1 MSFSDDV
8 FAHHTQVS
16 RNLVS
21 QALAFCI
28 RVSNNFRGASRD
40 LLEECEVDG
49 VSHRLIASIVRME
62 MILRS
67 EAWKESTGMIGI
79 VQNCIEIDYSV
90 KRTAGSD
97 PFVDRLPRSFL
108 RFRVVARN
116 DHAFTR
122 GERGANQLYSPSMG
136 AKNQLA
142 VCVDQFF
149 DSPHVGRIG
158 QRVLTQLCTRKTDV
172 VNPFEQQDVSD
183 AGDRQGVAVEASQ
196 GVDAQA
202 RYRPLT

>member
-1 MSFSDDV
+1 MSFSDEV

-16 RNLVS
+16 GNLVS
-21 QALAFCI
+21 QALACCK
-28 RVSNNFRGASRD
+28 RASNNFRSASRD
-40 LLEECEVDG
+40 LLEESEIDG

-79 VQNCIEIDYSV
+79 VQNCVEIDYSV

-97 PFVDRLPRSFL
+97 PFVDRLPSSFL

-116 DHAFTR
+116 VHAFTR
-122 GERGANQLYSPSMG
+122 GERGTNQLYSPSMG
-136 AKNQLA
+136 TKNQLA

-158 QRVLTQLCTRKTDV
+158 Q
-172 VNPFEQQDVSD
+172 
-183 AGDRQGVAVEASQ
+183 
-196 GVDAQA
+196 
-202 RYRPLT
+202 